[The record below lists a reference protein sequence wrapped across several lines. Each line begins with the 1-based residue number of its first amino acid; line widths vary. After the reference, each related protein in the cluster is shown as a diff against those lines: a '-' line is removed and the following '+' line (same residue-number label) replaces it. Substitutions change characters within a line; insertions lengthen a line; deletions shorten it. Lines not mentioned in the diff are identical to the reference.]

1 VSYEV
6 EHPGRRSGTASEVMC
21 SVDEVDGQRRLVI
34 ADIARDDT
42 WISTVTATACD
53 LEEWQ

>member
-1 VSYEV
+1 
-6 EHPGRRSGTASEVMC
+6 MC